1 MSLIEPFPALMARV
15 EATLAAPDAA
25 RNALAEAEANLA
37 EGEAVLEAWL
47 VSRGVE
53 PTQETVEGFRLLA
66 LHRQGARGDPSFNAC
81 RETCRELVYLR
92 NVVALHD
99 DDPEEAARALRLQAM
114 VLKHLAL
121 FIGGKLQEAG
131 LGEFCCSARPL
142 RTSEPPAPGRAAAGP
157 D

>member
-1 MSLIEPFPALMARV
+1 MSLVEPFPALMARV
-15 EATLAAPDAA
+15 DATLAAPGAA
-25 RNALAEAEANLA
+25 GDALAEAEANLA

-47 VSRGVE
+47 VSRGQE
-53 PTQETVEGFRLLA
+53 PTDETVEGFRLLA

-99 DDPEEAARALRLQAM
+99 DDPEEAARALRLQVM

-131 LGEFCCSARPL
+131 LGDFCCSARPL
-142 RTSEPPAPGRAAAGP
+142 RAGEPPAPGRAAAGP

>member
-1 MSLIEPFPALMARV
+1 MSVVEPFPALMARV
-15 EATLAAPDAA
+15 DAVLAAPSASD
-25 RNALAEAEANLA
+25 ALAEAEANLA

-47 VSRGVE
+47 VSRGVV

-142 RTSEPPAPGRAAAGP
+142 RASKPPAPGRAAAGP